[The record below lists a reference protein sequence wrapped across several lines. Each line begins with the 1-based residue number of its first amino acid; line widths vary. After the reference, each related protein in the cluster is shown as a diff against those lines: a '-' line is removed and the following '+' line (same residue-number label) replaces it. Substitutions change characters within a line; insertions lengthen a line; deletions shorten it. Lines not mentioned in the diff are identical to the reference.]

1 MRIDRNRALEAYQ
14 NYAASFNKQDV
25 KIRLK
30 IEHTYRVAALAE
42 QIAASLSLSKDDV
55 DLAWLLG
62 LLHDLGRF
70 PQIRKYGTFN
80 DSFSENHA
88 AMSGN
93 LLFQE
98 GRIRDYIDDD
108 SENVLIEKA
117 VRLHSAYALPKG
129 LSERERMFVEI
140 LRDADKVDI
149 LKVNCDFPL
158 NKIYDVPLEQFRT
171 AGVSEAVMQDVRHER
186 TVDHRHCETC
196 MDSFLAHICLVYGLV
211 FQESIREVR
220 KQGYLKKML
229 GFESDNPEAQKAL
242 AETDRCVHA
251 YMEKRLAGYTIA

>member
-1 MRIDRNRALEAYQ
+1 MRINRNRALEAYQ
-14 NYAASFNKQDV
+14 NYAASFNAQDV

-55 DLAWLLG
+55 DPAWLLG

-80 DSFSENHA
+80 DALSENHA

-108 SENVLIEKA
+108 SEDSLIEKA

-129 LSERERMFVEI
+129 LSERERMFAKI

-158 NKIYDVPLEQFRT
+158 NEIYDVPLEQFRT
-171 AGVSEAVMQDVRHER
+171 AGVSEAVIQDVRQER

-196 MDSFLAHICLVYGLV
+196 MDSLLAHICLVYGLV

-251 YMEKRLAGYTIA
+251 YMEKRLADQTNA